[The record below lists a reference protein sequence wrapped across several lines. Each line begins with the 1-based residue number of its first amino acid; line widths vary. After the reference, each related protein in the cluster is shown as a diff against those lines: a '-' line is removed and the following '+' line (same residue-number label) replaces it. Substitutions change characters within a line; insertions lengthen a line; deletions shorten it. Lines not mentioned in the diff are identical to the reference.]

1 MIKNKD
7 TNPKTMTQ
15 IIISQFFE
23 HRMAVISLV
32 VIVSFCVIAFGA
44 DIIAALLKLDP
55 SAQEILSRFSPWS
68 REHWLGT
75 DEAGRDVFIRLIYG
89 TKISLTVAFVS
100 AFSAGVIGIVIGSL
114 AGYFGGWI
122 DAVLMRV
129 TDALLALPTL
139 PILII
144 LAAVDLGK
152 LPLLKTL
159 LHGEDS
165 SILKMIF
172 ILMFFSWMVE
182 ARLVRGAILSLKER
196 EFVLAAKTMGMS
208 HAGVIFREMLPNVL
222 STVIVAVTLNV
233 GQSILYE
240 ATLSFLGLG
249 IQPPTPSWGNM
260 LNNASEIIYSAP
272 SLAVIPGLLILII
285 VMSFNFLGDGL
296 QDALDP
302 KAIRR

>member
-7 TNPKTMTQ
+7 THSKTMIQ
-15 IIISQFFE
+15 IIVTQFFE
-23 HRMAVISLV
+23 HRMAVVSLA
-32 VIVSFCVIAFGA
+32 VIVLFCLIAFSA
-44 DIIAALLKLDP
+44 DWFAAILKLDP
-55 SAQEILSRFSPWS
+55 AEQDILGRFSPWS
-68 REHWLGT
+68 ATHWFGT
-75 DEAGRDVFIRLIYG
+75 DEAGRDVFIRLVYG
-89 TKISLTVAFVS
+89 TRISLTVAFVA
-100 AFSAGVIGIVIGSL
+100 AFSAGVIGIVVGSI

-122 DAVLMRV
+122 DTLLMRV

-152 LPLLKTL
+152 LPVLGVL

-172 ILMFFSWMVE
+172 ILVVFSWMVE
-182 ARLVRGAILSLKER
+182 ARLVRGAVLSLKER

-208 HAGVIFREMLPNVL
+208 DAGIILREMLPNIL
-222 STVIVAVTLNV
+222 SPVIVAVTLNV

-240 ATLSFLGLG
+240 AALSFLGLG

-260 LNNASEIIYSAP
+260 LNNAREIIYSAP
-272 SLAVIPGLLILII
+272 SLAVIPGLLILIV